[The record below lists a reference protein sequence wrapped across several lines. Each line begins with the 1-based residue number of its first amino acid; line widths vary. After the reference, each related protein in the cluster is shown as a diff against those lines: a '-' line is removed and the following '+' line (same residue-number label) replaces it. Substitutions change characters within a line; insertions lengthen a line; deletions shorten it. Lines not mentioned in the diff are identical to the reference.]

1 MRRPAMTHQT
11 TVEVSALYGAY
22 LQARNDAEFARAR
35 GDHSYDAAEQAAW
48 DRYQAAANR
57 EERRQAGR

>member
-1 MRRPAMTHQT
+1 MIRRQT

-22 LQARNDAEFARAR
+22 LQARDDAQFARAR

-48 DRYQAAANR
+48 DCYQAAANQ
-57 EERRQAGR
+57 EERRRSEQ